1 MRRREFVTL
10 IGSAAV
16 AQLVRPPVARAQDA
30 GRTYRFGIMFGGSR
44 EAPRIVTFFDELKL
58 LGFVEGKNLNI
69 VSGGFDLR
77 SDQYTEYARTL
88 AKSTPDVIFCVGD
101 GATFAARE
109 ATQTIPVVGF
119 ITPDMVAAG
128 VVQTF
133 ARPGGNVTGVSFP
146 SELDGKRQEL
156 LTEAVPSARS
166 IAILADP
173 AYTSPAQLQVL
184 EDAARARGLKPG
196 VLTAGKEAEIAP
208 AIDKAKGVGAT
219 ALNVLSTHLFSAN
232 RRVIIERAAAL
243 QLPAIYEWPEMAK
256 EGGLIAYGPPLPPMF
271 RQAARLVAKLFHG
284 AKPQDLPVELPTK
297 YDLIVNLKTAK
308 ALGLT
313 IPESFLAR
321 ADEVI
326 E

>member
-1 MRRREFVTL
+1 MNRREFVTF

-30 GRTYRFGIMFGGSR
+30 GRTYRLAIMFGGPR
-44 EAPRIVTFFDELKL
+44 EAARVVTFFDELKL
-58 LGFVEGKNLNI
+58 LGFVEGKNLSI
-69 VSGGFDLR
+69 VPGGFDLR
-77 SDQYTEYARTL
+77 SDHYAEYARTL
-88 AKSTPDVIFCVGD
+88 AKSNPDVIYCVGD
-101 GATFAARE
+101 GATLAARE
-109 ATQTIPVVGF
+109 ATQSIPVVGF
-119 ITPDMVAAG
+119 FTPNIVAAG
-128 VVQTF
+128 VVQAF

-156 LTEAVPSARS
+156 LLEAVPGARG

-173 AYTSPAQLQVL
+173 NYTPPAQLQVL
-184 EDAARARGLKPG
+184 EDAARARGLKAI
-196 VLTAGKEAEIAP
+196 VLTAGKEAEIVP
-208 AIDKAKGVGAT
+208 AMDNAKESGAT

-232 RRVIIERAAAL
+232 RLVIIERAAAL
-243 QLPAIYEWPEMAK
+243 HLPAIYEWPEMAK
-256 EGGLIAYGPPLPPMF
+256 EGGLIAYGPPLLPMW
-271 RQAARLVAKLFHG
+271 RQAAHLVAKLFHS

-313 IPESFLAR
+313 IPESLLTR